1 MKHKLTEVNLNID
14 HAAEAVEHYFNAVLF
29 KQQVRVE
36 SVVWYPKGQCFK
48 VALKEGQSGSG
59 TE

>member
-14 HAAEAVEHYFNAVLF
+14 HASAAVEHYFNSVLF

-36 SVVWYPKGQCFK
+36 SVVWYPKEQCFK
-48 VALKEGQSGSG
+48 VALKDEG
-59 TE
+59 EDR